1 MTREDMLSKI
11 IQKFG
16 FENEYTIQ
24 FAAMIERAGRIE
36 VEALFAELLTMSIAI
51 DEEDQLAIKVK
62 LCAKNQ

>member
-24 FAAMIERAGRIE
+24 FAVMIEKAGRAE
-36 VEALFAELLTMSIAI
+36 VEALFAELLAMSIAI

-62 LCAKNQ
+62 LCAKSQ